1 MTRLRDIVDLIK
13 NKFNVDVETETTT
26 NSSFIRVFGLDSIS
40 LAQYINDNFTEIQIE
55 IDECCNYKLYNNWI
69 EIKNVDNKFI
79 FELDNLLSDN
89 NCA

>member
-1 MTRLRDIVDLIK
+1 MTQLRDIVDLIK
-13 NKFNVDVETETTT
+13 NKFNVDVETKTTT
-26 NSSFIRVFGLDSIS
+26 NSSFIRVLGLDSIS

-55 IDECCNYKLYNNWI
+55 INECCDYKLYNSWI